1 MPVYRLSMQAITE
14 RVFRQVPVLLITL
27 AAAMLTACSTVG
39 PPVLERAVLGYDET
53 DAQLSQQM
61 VLLNIARW
69 RADESPHLTVTSS
82 IAATFDWTARSGLG
96 ARFEDSSGT
105 DFLNIDLGASASEN
119 PTFSILPVKG
129 QDYIERVIEPLD
141 ENAFYVIANQ
151 DHFAFDRLMR
161 LLASGIEV
169 HGPKG
174 GLQRFIANSPQWR
187 EEYIEFRRIALHLH
201 RLAENRKLF
210 IRPLI
215 FEDVLFKDIADRPK
229 AEDLAKGINLGV
241 TWRQKPDG
249 RFQASKLTKGR
260 VVITNYDP
268 RDLSDEERWA
278 LNERIKRYS
287 TNLVYLEIAPGYPG
301 GDYPVRGSI
310 KLRSFTGIIKFIA
323 EGMGEFPEFDVE
335 QDPGTAT
342 SGLATDN
349 PAATL
354 AIEITESTPPN
365 QVPAV
370 QYRGKYYS
378 VADTEWD
385 RRNFRILD
393 LLNQATVGDVEGIGI
408 PVTIS
413 K

>member
-1 MPVYRLSMQAITE
+1 MREITE
-14 RVFRQVPVLLITL
+14 RVFRKVPLLLIPL

-69 RADESPHLTVTSS
+69 RAGESPHLTVTSS

-96 ARFEDSSGT
+96 AQFEDSSGT
-105 DFLNIDLGASASEN
+105 DFFNIDLGASASEN

-141 ENAFYVIANQ
+141 EDAFYVIAHQ
-151 DHFAFDRLMR
+151 DYFAFDRLLR

-174 GLQRFIANSPQWR
+174 GLQRFIANSPQWA

-201 RLAENRKLF
+201 WLAENRKLF
-210 IRPLI
+210 IQPLI
-215 FEDVLFKDIADRPK
+215 FEDMLFKDIADRPK

-278 LNERIKRYS
+278 LNERIKRQS
-287 TNLVYLEIAPGYPG
+287 TSLVYLEIAPGYPG
-301 GDYPVRGSI
+301 GDYPIRGGVR
-310 KLRSFTGIIKFIA
+310 LRSFAGIIKFIA
-323 EGMGEFPEFDVE
+323 EGMEEFPEFDVE
-335 QDPGTAT
+335 QDPRTAT

-354 AIEITESTPPN
+354 AIEITESAPPN

-370 QYRGKYYS
+370 QYRGEYYG
-378 VADTEWD
+378 VADTKWD
-385 RRNFRILD
+385 RRNFRIIG